1 MREPLAAAP
10 ARTVKQEAIEASVA
24 ASASKLTYGGA
35 ATVGIGWLLSSE
47 GAVLVGMI
55 VGVAGF
61 VVNFY
66 YKHKEDRRQER
77 AAQLNEELLRSKI
90 AEYRND
96 Y

>member
-1 MREPLAAAP
+1 MEPSASNAAT
-10 ARTVKQEAIEASVA
+10 TVKQEAIEASVA

-35 ATVGIGWLLSSE
+35 ATVGLGWLLSSE

-61 VVNFY
+61 IVNFY

-77 AAQLNEELLRSKI
+77 AAKLNEELLQSKI
-90 AEYRND
+90 AEYRSD